1 MGDSLKKQT
10 RRHPQQKS
18 RVWSAVKWIALVA
31 GLGLTGYALQQNAG
45 VPFDENDIRVVNF
58 SALDETQ
65 KRNALREAN
74 RARCPCGCGMT
85 LAQCVSIDS
94 TCPLRETN
102 IGKIRT
108 MVAEARGSAGLQPR
122 QE

>member
-1 MGDSLKKQT
+1 
-10 RRHPQQKS
+10 
-18 RVWSAVKWIALVA
+18 
-31 GLGLTGYALQQNAG
+31 LTGYALQQNAG